1 MKRIA
6 YALLRAIVRLLL
18 PMIYRLCTLAL
29 GIRSL
34 GRSGGIILIEL
45 TKHKGGTIKLSDGSE
60 VKQGDRVI
68 KLHLDNDW
76 IAERRQSGLRT
87 GMTAPPRGVVRCFRD
102 GFRLLAAQVADGS
115 YGNVVA
121 VCGWTV
127 LHSGARRLG
136 FQVFELPGT
145 LRTKLAQLYITSLM
159 RFYNIRGE
167 SRYKP
172 ARERLKVKAVWLSR
186 DELLRLYHSCA
197 LVFLHLFMLHHAVG
211 RIV

>member
-1 MKRIA
+1 MID
-6 YALLRAIVRLLL
+6 ALLRAALRPLVPALHRLF
-18 PMIYRLCTLAL
+18 TVAL
-29 GIRSL
+29 GMRSL

-45 TKHKGGTIKLSDGSE
+45 TRHKGGTIKLSDGCE
-60 VKQGDRVI
+60 VKNGDRVI

-87 GMTAPPRGVVRCFRD
+87 GTAALPRGAVRCFRD
-102 GFRLLAAQVADGS
+102 GFRLLAAQVADEA

-145 LRTKLAQLYITSLM
+145 FRTKLAQLYITSLM
-159 RFYNIRGE
+159 RYYNIRGQSKCKATRE
-167 SRYKP
+167 S
-172 ARERLKVKAVWLSR
+172 LKVKAVWLSR
-186 DELLRLYHSCA
+186 DELLRIYHSC
-197 LVFLHLFMLHHAVG
+197 
-211 RIV
+211 